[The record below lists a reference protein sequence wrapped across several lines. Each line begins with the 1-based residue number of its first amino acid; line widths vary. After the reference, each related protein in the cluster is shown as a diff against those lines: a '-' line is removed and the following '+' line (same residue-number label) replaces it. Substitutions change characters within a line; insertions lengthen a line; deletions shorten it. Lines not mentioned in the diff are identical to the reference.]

1 MMQAKPAAF
10 LSKDRNIIANAV
22 KKESRKR
29 CIFAPIYKKEVKLV
43 LPNVKPPGKVIE
55 SGEAFLLPERIP
67 MLNKVSDSYK
77 KNLPALIIGPL
88 LKMVEA
94 FFDLLIPLIMK
105 AVIDL
110 SAYKTP
116 AAIQNPLSSSLAS
129 FLLSL
134 PALAKDNDELNAA
147 LVGGLVIL
155 VLGIVGFLVTMVT
168 QYIAAR
174 TASSI
179 GAEVRSSLYKKILSL
194 SKREREAFGPGKL
207 LTVLNADSYQ
217 VQQGVLIFI
226 RLIVRAP
233 FVILGAL
240 AISFVLDRNIGFVF
254 LAIIPLILVVI
265 FVIMLRSSR
274 EYLGIQTSL
283 DGLSTKTGDTLEG
296 AKAIRS
302 FHTEEYEDQSFADS
316 AEGYKKASIHVGK
329 IQALINPF
337 TFGIISIATLAV
349 VLFGGMPILEGSAE
363 KELSASTIITEV
375 AYLLQIFTTLVQL
388 TNVVMVLTKSG
399 VSRKRC
405 DEVLALVPSIVEKKD
420 ALTLSVSKG
429 EDIFSFKDVSLAYK
443 DGGNNALSD
452 ISFSLEKGQSLGIIG
467 PTGCGKSTLISLME
481 RFLDATKGSLLYKG
495 HPIQDYSLSS
505 LHRELGLVPQK
516 SQLLSGTIRSNLLLG
531 NPDATDEN
539 IRKALQES
547 DALEFVEKKENGF
560 DSLVEEEGKNFSGGQ
575 RQRLSIAR
583 ALLRNPEVLILD
595 DATSALDLL
604 TDRKVRDNIANSY
617 PGLTKVIVSQRVS
630 TIQDCD
636 LILVLYGGKIL
647 ASGKH
652 EDLLSSSKLY
662 WETFESQTRKEEER

>member
-1 MMQAKPAAF
+1 
-10 LSKDRNIIANAV
+10 
-22 KKESRKR
+22 
-29 CIFAPIYKKEVKLV
+29 
-43 LPNVKPPGKVIE
+43 
-55 SGEAFLLPERIP
+55 

-274 EYLGIQTSL
+274 EYLGIQTRL

-329 IQALINPF
+329 IQALINPL

-388 TNVVMVLTKSG
+388 TNVVLVLTKSG

-429 EDIFSFKDVSLAYK
+429 EDIFSFQDVSLAYK
-443 DGGNNALSD
+443 GRRKQCPFGYLLLS
-452 ISFSLEKGQSLGIIG
+452 G
-467 PTGCGKSTLISLME
+467 E
-481 RFLDATKGSLLYKG
+481 RTVLWESSDLRDAENRPLSPLWKGSSMPPREVSSTKG

-539 IRKALQES
+539 IRKPC
-547 DALEFVEKKENGF
+547 KKAMLW
-560 DSLVEEEGKNFSGGQ
+560 SLS
-575 RQRLSIAR
+575 
-583 ALLRNPEVLILD
+583 
-595 DATSALDLL
+595 
-604 TDRKVRDNIANSY
+604 RKKK
-617 PGLTKVIVSQRVS
+617 T
-630 TIQDCD
+630 D
-636 LILVLYGGKIL
+636 LI
-647 ASGKH
+647 H
-652 EDLLSSSKLY
+652 LS
-662 WETFESQTRKEEER
+662 RKKARISPEGRGRGFPLQGHCSAIRKS